1 VLPRLWLEL
10 SFSVAGAVS
19 KAISNHFQR
28 GLEFCMD
35 ASCAGGC
42 YPLCLEE
49 QAGNSYI
56 GIHHQFSCFIFI
68 DAQYEVQ
75 YMHVPA
81 TFLSLIPGR
90 TALIFVVS

>member
-1 VLPRLWLEL
+1 
-10 SFSVAGAVS
+10 
-19 KAISNHFQR
+19 
-28 GLEFCMD
+28 MD